1 MNGVPWIICGFIVPG
16 QRHKHMKTIMGYALL
31 GVFCF
36 LGLAGECQSEKIKPA
51 LGPDIPR
58 ITLDQFSLTE
68 TKAGDRIWVLHGVHA
83 RVYEE
88 VIKVDS
94 VRIMFYNDR
103 QEEFSRLS
111 APGGILN
118 TTHRNILVGDR
129 VAVLTND
136 STKLYTDSL
145 FWLNDSQQIMTNC
158 PVRIIKPDSTVI
170 EGQGLR
176 ADPYLK
182 KIEVIGAA
190 TGISPIELPDI
201 YGKKKSGGNP
211 GTKHETSP

>member
-1 MNGVPWIICGFIVPG
+1 MRKFFRTLMITVCFFIG
-16 QRHKHMKTIMGYALL
+16 MAGDCQNEKTIP
-31 GVFCF
+31 V
-36 LGLAGECQSEKIKPA
+36 
-51 LGPDIPR
+51 LGPDVPR

-68 TKAGDRIWVLHGVHA
+68 TKSGKKIWILYGLHA

-94 VRIMFYNDR
+94 IRIHFYNEE
-103 QEEFSRLS
+103 QQEFSCLY

-118 TTHRNILVGDR
+118 TKNRNILVGDS
-129 VAVLTND
+129 VIVLTND

-145 FWLNDSQQIMTNC
+145 FWLNDSQQILTDC
-158 PVRIIKPDSTVI
+158 PVKIIKPDSTII

-182 KIEVIGAA
+182 KIEVIGTA
-190 TGISPIELPDI
+190 TGISPIKLPDI
-201 YGKKKSGGNP
+201 YGDKKGSGSKNGSDNKGNP
-211 GTKHETSP
+211 